1 MSIKAPQIAFTYW
14 SGNSLTYLHVLTLR
28 TITKLNPNFK
38 VIVYTDSK
46 NQSTDY
52 IPYGS
57 HEHKVEVQ
65 KKLPFSVLYSLPNIE
80 IIEVDFYRSYKVTET
95 LFHSYL
101 ADILR
106 IKKLEEHGGVW
117 FDMDILFLNPIT
129 DDVLTFPK
137 EKSVKTISY
146 SDTIATGFT
155 VALPNSEILRELSQH
170 VDAYLEAKAQ
180 NNFEGSTDYK
190 EYYQAFG
197 PDLWRKVF
205 HPHLDRK
212 LNNHPNACALPVES
226 LYPYLW
232 NQMDAYF
239 LGTQRTK
246 VQQNKTLGVH
256 WYNGSAEA
264 RTFINVT
271 LPMID
276 LDAKPT
282 TPIEHD
288 LHRLKALGVDLSI
301 PKISEYTTQLRGCNL
316 QGVNFQNA
324 NLENADLRDAN
335 LQNANL
341 QNANLKRAD
350 LRGANLNNA
359 NLSGANLTN
368 AILEGLIP
376 TDAIVEKQRMS
387 VKTTLGISVVI
398 AAYNRKAQLPVTLKS
413 LGESA
418 HPNFEVIIVD
428 DASDEDQA
436 VKDFIIP
443 SEYDFD
449 VKIITVS
456 EQEKTWVNPSV
467 AYNIGIR
474 YATKEVILLQNAEVM
489 HIGDVLAF
497 TAENIQPRDWLTFN
511 CYGLNRKSTEDVYRG
526 QKLSFD
532 DVLKLN
538 QRIGGNSVARDDVD
552 GWLNHFELHFVAY
565 HYCGAIYREDV
576 MRDLDGG
583 FSKEFEN
590 LIGGDDDHFVKR
602 LIHLGYNFKVSTF
615 RADSPFV
622 VHLHHEKSESV
633 KQWSKAKYEA
643 TKVELYRSLLK
654 WGFAPEVDIHLAPNT
669 EIPMFRRHLL

>member
-14 SGNSLTYLHVLTLR
+14 SGNALTHLHILTLR

-38 VIVYTDSK
+38 VVVYTDTK

-65 KKLPFSVLYSLPNIE
+65 KKLPFSVLYGMSNIE
-80 IIEVDFYRSYKVTET
+80 IVEVDFYKSYNVTET

-101 ADILR
+101 ADIVR

-117 FDMDILFLNPIT
+117 FDMDVLFLNPIN
-129 DDVLTFPK
+129 DAILTFPQN
-137 EKSVKTISY
+137 KSVKTISY
-146 SDTIATGFT
+146 ADTIATGFT
-155 VALPNSEILRELSQH
+155 VALPNSDILRELSQH
-170 VDAYLEAKAQ
+170 VDGYLEAKSQ
-180 NNFEGSTDYK
+180 SNFENTTDYK
-190 EYYQAFG
+190 DHYQAFG

-205 HPHLDRK
+205 HPHLDQR

-232 NQMDAYF
+232 NQMSAYF
-239 LGTQRTK
+239 SGTGRTR
-246 VQQNKTLGVH
+246 VQHNKTLGVH
-256 WYNGSAEA
+256 WYNGSTEA

-276 LDAKPT
+276 LEAKPT
-282 TPIEHD
+282 TPVEID

-359 NLSGANLTN
+359 NMSGANLTN

-376 TDAIVEKQRMS
+376 TDAIVEKQRMN
-387 VKTTLGISVVI
+387 VKTALGISVVI
-398 AAYNRKAQLPVTLKS
+398 AAYNRKAQLLVTLKS
-413 LGESA
+413 LSESA

-449 VKIITVS
+449 VKVITVS

-489 HIGDVLAF
+489 HVGDVLTF

-511 CYGLNRKSTEDVYRG
+511 CYGLNEKTTDAVYKG
-526 QKLSFD
+526 QKLMFD

-552 GWLNHFELHFVAY
+552 GWLNHFERHFVAY
-565 HYCGAIYREDV
+565 HYCGAIFREDL

-583 FSKEFEN
+583 FSKDFEN
-590 LIGGDDDHFVKR
+590 LIGGDDDHFVKHLIR
-602 LIHLGYNFKVSTF
+602 LKYNFKISAF
-615 RADSPFV
+615 RSSSPFTI
-622 VHLHHEKSESV
+622 HLHHKKSENV
-633 KQWSKAKYEA
+633 KNWSKAKHA
-643 TKVELYRSLLK
+643 AAKVVLFRSLLK
-654 WGFAPEVDIHLAPNT
+654 WGFAPEIDIDLAPKT
-669 EIPMFRRHLL
+669 EIPMARRLLV

>member
-14 SGNSLTYLHVLTLR
+14 SGNSLTYLHILTLR

-38 VIVYTDSK
+38 VIVYTDTK

-101 ADILR
+101 ADIVR

-117 FDMDILFLNPIT
+117 FDMDILFLNPIA
-129 DDVLTFPK
+129 DDILTFNQN
-137 EKSVKTISY
+137 KSVKTISY
-146 SDTIATGFT
+146 ADTIATGFT
-155 VALPNSEILRELSQH
+155 VALPNSEILKELSQH
-170 VDAYLEAKAQ
+170 VDEYLEAKSQ
-180 NNFEGSTDYK
+180 KNFEGSTDYK
-190 EYYQAFG
+190 EHYQAFG

-226 LYPYLW
+226 FYPYLW
-232 NQMDAYF
+232 NQMGAYF
-239 LGTQRTK
+239 SGTGRTK
-246 VQQNKTLGVH
+246 VQHNKTLGVH
-256 WYNGSAEA
+256 WYNGSTEA

-271 LPMID
+271 LPMIN
-276 LDAKPT
+276 LDAKPK
-282 TPIEHD
+282 TPIEID

-359 NLSGANLTN
+359 NMSGANLTN

-387 VKTTLGISVVI
+387 VKTALGISVII

-413 LGESA
+413 LSESA

-449 VKIITVS
+449 VKVITVS

-489 HIGDVLAF
+489 HVGDVLTF

-511 CYGLNRKSTEDVYRG
+511 CYGLNKKTTDAVCKG
-526 QKLSFD
+526 QKLRFD
-532 DVLKLN
+532 DILKLN

-552 GWLNHFELHFVAY
+552 GWLNHFERHFVAY
-565 HYCGAIYREDV
+565 HYCGAMFREDI

-583 FSKEFEN
+583 FSKDFEN
-590 LIGGDDDHFVKR
+590 LIGGDDDHFVKL
-602 LIHLGYNFKVSTF
+602 LIHLKYNFKI
-615 RADSPFV
+615 SPFTAGSPFTI
-622 VHLHHEKSESV
+622 HLHHKKSENV
-633 KQWSKAKYEA
+633 KHWSKAKHDA
-643 TKVELYRSLLK
+643 AKVALFRSLLK
-654 WGFAPEVDIHLAPNT
+654 WGFAPEIDIHQAPKT
-669 EIPMFRRHLL
+669 EIPMARRLLV

>member
-14 SGNSLTYLHVLTLR
+14 SGNSLTYLHILTLR

-38 VIVYTDSK
+38 VIVYTDTK

-80 IIEVDFYRSYKVTET
+80 IIEVDFYRSYRVTET

-101 ADILR
+101 ADIVR

-117 FDMDILFLNPIT
+117 FDMDILFLNPIA
-129 DDVLTFPK
+129 DDLLTFPQN
-137 EKSVKTISY
+137 KSVKTISY
-146 SDTIATGFT
+146 ADTIATGFT
-155 VALPNSEILRELSQH
+155 IALPNSEILKELSRY
-170 VDAYLEAKAQ
+170 VDEYLEAKSQ
-180 NNFEGSTDYK
+180 KNFEGTTDYK
-190 EYYQAFG
+190 EHYQAFG

-205 HPHLDRK
+205 HPHLDQRLK
-212 LNNHPNACALPVES
+212 NHPNACALPVES

-232 NQMDAYF
+232 NQMGAYF
-239 LGTQRTK
+239 SGTGRTR
-246 VQQNKTLGVH
+246 VQHNKTLGVH
-256 WYNGSAEA
+256 WYNGSTEA

-276 LDAKPT
+276 LEAKPT
-282 TPIEHD
+282 TPVEID

-359 NLSGANLTN
+359 NMSGANLTN

-376 TDAIVEKQRMS
+376 TDAIVEKQHMN
-387 VKTTLGISVVI
+387 VKTALGISVVI
-398 AAYNRKAQLPVTLKS
+398 AAYNRKAQLLVTLKS
-413 LGESA
+413 LSESA

-449 VKIITVS
+449 VKVITVS

-489 HIGDVLAF
+489 HVGDVLTF

-511 CYGLNRKSTEDVYRG
+511 CYGLNEKTTDAVYKG
-526 QKLSFD
+526 QKLMFD

-552 GWLNHFELHFVAY
+552 GWLNHFERHFVAY
-565 HYCGAIYREDV
+565 HYCGAIFREDL

-583 FSKEFEN
+583 FSKDFEN
-590 LIGGDDDHFVKR
+590 LIGGDDDHFVKH
-602 LIHLGYNFKVSTF
+602 LIHLKYNFKISAF
-615 RADSPFV
+615 SSSSPFTI
-622 VHLHHEKSESV
+622 HLHHKKSENV
-633 KQWSKAKYEA
+633 KNWSKAKHA
-643 TKVELYRSLLK
+643 AAKVVLFRSLLK
-654 WGFAPEVDIHLAPNT
+654 WGFAPEIDIDLAPKT
-669 EIPMFRRHLL
+669 EIPMARRLLV